1 MTYFELVG
9 KVVHITACFVVMLC
23 IAPYAA
29 DLLREL
35 VPGLK
40 VSYSSWWRTTMYA
53 FRQLE
58 DTLYRHRVLDHLV
71 VIFKLAAWQI
81 SERRE
86 DLKTAVALALLL
98 FRPWRKSERTHLQCN
113 AADSSRS
120 SAALPADPFP
130 QS

>member
-9 KVVHITACFVVMLC
+9 KVVHITACLVVMLC
-23 IAPYAA
+23 VAPYAA

-40 VSYSSWWRTTMYA
+40 VGYSSWWRTTMDT

-58 DTLYRHRVLDHLV
+58 NTLYRDRMLDDLV
-71 VIFKLAAWQI
+71 VIFKLAARQI
-81 SERRE
+81 GERCE

-98 FRPWRKSERTHLQCN
+98 FRPW
-113 AADSSRS
+113 
-120 SAALPADPFP
+120 
-130 QS
+130 